1 MKKGAFGAIDLLIG
15 VVITAFVFLIG
26 MNAMKGLSSI
36 NLNGNSVD
44 TKSVQ
49 EHVDEQ
55 VNEIENMRQQT
66 INYQQNVQNVDY

>member
-15 VVITAFVFLIG
+15 LVITTFVFLIG

>member
-1 MKKGAFGAIDLLIG
+1 MKRNAFGAIDLLIG
-15 VVITAFVFLIG
+15 LVITAFVFMIG
-26 MNAMKGLSSI
+26 MNALKGVSS
-36 NLNGNSVD
+36 LDLRGNSVD

-66 INYQQNVQNVDY
+66 INYQQNVQSEDY

>member
-15 VVITAFVFLIG
+15 LVITAFVFLIG

-49 EHVDEQ
+49 EHVDKQ

>member
-15 VVITAFVFLIG
+15 LVITAFVFLIG
-26 MNAMKGLSSI
+26 MNAMKGLSLI

>member
-15 VVITAFVFLIG
+15 LVITAFVFLIG

-66 INYQQNVQNVDY
+66 INYQQNAQNVDY

>member
-1 MKKGAFGAIDLLIG
+1 ML
-15 VVITAFVFLIG
+15 VITAFVFLIG

>member
-15 VVITAFVFLIG
+15 LVITAFVFLIG
-26 MNAMKGLSSI
+26 MNAMKGLSSN

>member
-1 MKKGAFGAIDLLIG
+1 MKKGAFGAIDLLIEL
-15 VVITAFVFLIG
+15 VITAFVFLIG

-55 VNEIENMRQQT
+55 VNEIENMRQQS

>member
-1 MKKGAFGAIDLLIG
+1 MKKGAFGSIDLLIG
-15 VVITAFVFLIG
+15 LVITAFVFLIG

>member
-15 VVITAFVFLIG
+15 LVITAFVFLIG

-66 INYQQNVQNVDY
+66 INYQQNIQNVDY

>member
-15 VVITAFVFLIG
+15 LVITAFVFLIG

>member
-15 VVITAFVFLIG
+15 LVITAFVFLIG

-55 VNEIENMRQQT
+55 VNKIENMRQQT

>member
-15 VVITAFVFLIG
+15 LVITAFIFLIG

-66 INYQQNVQNVDY
+66 INYQQNDQNVDY